1 MHMCTIYV
9 VHVHANLY
17 HNKAIIMLHVH
28 TYTCTHVHMYVLC
41 VFALFSLQPDADVQ
55 LVNSYELALR
65 TGKNFLSTF
74 LKK

>member
-1 MHMCTIYV
+1 MH
-9 VHVHANLY
+9 ADLY
-17 HNKAIIMLHVH
+17 HSEAIIMLHVH
-28 TYTCTHVHMYVLC
+28 MYMYMLC